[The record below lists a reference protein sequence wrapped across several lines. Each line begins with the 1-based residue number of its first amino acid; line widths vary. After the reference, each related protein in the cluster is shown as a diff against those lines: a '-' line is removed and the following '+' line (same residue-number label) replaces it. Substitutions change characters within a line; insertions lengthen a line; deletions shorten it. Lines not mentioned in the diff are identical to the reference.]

1 MHGVKVA
8 YNVEL
13 ILARIRRLVSADPG
27 TSLSQLSAGLGTER
41 RTVER
46 IIRQETGLSFREY
59 RWKVRMDIG
68 AGLLSSSNR
77 GVKEIATLCGYQW
90 SQNFCRAFERRYGTS
105 PAQFRRINPGPES
118 ED

>member
-27 TSLSQLSAGLGTER
+27 TSLSQLSARLESER
-41 RTVER
+41 HTVER

-59 RWKVRMDIG
+59 RRKVRLDIG
-68 AGLLSSSNR
+68 AGLLSGSNR
-77 GVKEIATLCGYQW
+77 GVKEIATICGY
-90 SQNFCRAFERRYGTS
+90 
-105 PAQFRRINPGPES
+105 RI
-118 ED
+118 